1 MSNHKIYVVI
11 DTDQKDNINW
21 GAENIIEG
29 KDNLRHSLDGTEFII
44 KWNDGFNTPPSVLA
58 ISSED
63 KSELLSHS
71 EALTLMATSFWT
83 DPNPP
88 E

>member
-1 MSNHKIYVVI
+1 MSNHKTYITI
-11 DTDQKDNINW
+11 DTTQKDNINW

-44 KWNDGFNTPPSVLA
+44 KWSEGVNTPPSVLA
-58 ISSED
+58 IPSED
-63 KSELLSHS
+63 KSELMSHS
-71 EALTLMATSFWT
+71 EALTLMATPEWT

-88 E
+88 A

>member
-1 MSNHKIYVVI
+1 MSNHKTYVVI
-11 DTDQKDNINW
+11 DTDQKDNISW

-29 KDNLRHSLDGTEFII
+29 KDTLRYSLDNSEFII
-44 KWNDGFNTPPSVLA
+44 KWSEGVNTPPSVLA
-58 ISSED
+58 IPSES

-71 EALTLMATSFWT
+71 EALTLMATPEW
-83 DPNPP
+83 NPP

>member
-1 MSNHKIYVVI
+1 MSNHKTYVVI
-11 DTDQKDNINW
+11 KTTELNEINW
-21 GAENIIEG
+21 GAENILEG
-29 KDNLRHSLDGTEFII
+29 KDTLRYSLDDSEFII
-44 KWNDGFNTPPSVLA
+44 KWSEGVNTPPSVLA
-58 ISSED
+58 IPTES
-63 KSELLSHS
+63 KSELMSHS

>member
-1 MSNHKIYVVI
+1 MKPEKLYITI

-44 KWNDGFNTPPSVLA
+44 KWSAGVNTPPSVLA
-58 ISSED
+58 IPSED
-63 KSELLSHS
+63 KSNILTHQQ
-71 EALTLMATSFWT
+71 AKTLMATPEWT

-88 E
+88 V